1 MSDKGAEQ
9 TRHNPHNIES
19 IKTNWIK
26 PKTVSVLNLWYEDLQ
41 VVSAKTDYAV
51 DVETLIRLRD
61 AHQADWFIDIDRRR
75 KNHQW
80 ALVTDKQMRAL
91 LKGALVFM
99 DA

>member
-1 MSDKGAEQ
+1 MSNKVAKQKSD
-9 TRHNPHNIES
+9 RPYNIQRLGR
-19 IKTNWIK
+19 K

-41 VVSAKTDYAV
+41 VISAKTEPLDF
-51 DVETLIRLRD
+51 ETLTTLRD
-61 AHQADWFIDIDRRR
+61 THQADWLIDIDRGR

-99 DA
+99 LA

>member
-1 MSDKGAEQ
+1 MSNKVAKQKSDS
-9 TRHNPHNIES
+9 PYNIES
-19 IKTNWIK
+19 FGRK

-41 VVSAKTDYAV
+41 VVSGKTGYAL
-51 DVETLIRLRD
+51 DVETLTKLRD

-75 KNHQW
+75 KNHLW
-80 ALVTDKQMRAL
+80 ALATDKQMRAL

>member
-1 MSDKGAEQ
+1 MSNKVTKQKSDS
-9 TRHNPHNIES
+9 PYS
-19 IKTNWIK
+19 IKRFGRK
-26 PKTVSVLNLWYEDLQ
+26 PKTVTILNLWYEDLQ
-41 VVSAKTDYAV
+41 VVSGKTDYAI
-51 DVETLIRLRD
+51 DVETLTRLRD

>member
-1 MSDKGAEQ
+1 MSNKVAKQKSD
-9 TRHNPHNIES
+9 NPHNIES
-19 IKTNWIK
+19 FGRK

-41 VVSAKTDYAV
+41 VVSGKTGNAL
-51 DVETLIRLRD
+51 DVETLTKLRD

-80 ALVTDKQMRAL
+80 ALATDKQMRAL

-99 DA
+99 LA

>member
-1 MSDKGAEQ
+1 MSNKVAKQ
-9 TRHNPHNIES
+9 KRNPKKYPLDEGVGR
-19 IKTNWIK
+19 K
-26 PKTVSVLNLWYEDLQ
+26 PKTVSVLNLWYDDLQ
-41 VVSAKTDYAV
+41 VISGKTDYAIG
-51 DVETLIRLRD
+51 VETLTDLRD

>member
-1 MSDKGAEQ
+1 MSNKVTKQ
-9 TRHNPHNIES
+9 KRYSPYNI
-19 IKTNWIK
+19 KRFGRK

-41 VVSAKTDYAV
+41 VVSGKTGHAL
-51 DVETLIRLRD
+51 DVETLTKLRD

-75 KNHQW
+75 KNHLW
-80 ALVTDKQMRAL
+80 ALATDKQMRAL

>member
-1 MSDKGAEQ
+1 MSNEVAKQKSDSPYNIKGIG
-9 TRHNPHNIES
+9 R
-19 IKTNWIK
+19 K

-41 VVSAKTDYAV
+41 VVSGKTGYAL
-51 DVETLIRLRD
+51 DVETLTKLRD

-75 KNHQW
+75 KNHLW
-80 ALVTDKQMRAL
+80 ALATDKQMRAL